1 MALVNMDFQSAFTNG
16 NTEITVILP
25 DMPWGTTPEKFY
37 KNGKKYP
44 VLWLLHGT
52 FGDHT
57 DWLRKSNIELYACER
72 DCIVVMMSALNTVY
86 DNWPDFCMG
95 HDNFKLITEELMPM
109 IQGWFPAS
117 DKREDNFIAGLSMG
131 GRGTM
136 KISLERPDLFGG
148 AASLSSVPT
157 DLDGDVEHLNKLF
170 AMKKEELSASRELMM
185 EGRTWN
191 DMHRSGSVENYLNG
205 RDNTWRHLKD
215 RQEDGTIVPKYF
227 FSMGTEDGAYVS
239 GNYKKFKEYAESLGI
254 NAMFT
259 EGPGRHEWR
268 VWDRDIQLALD
279 YFGIGTDKMAGN
291 PF

>member
-1 MALVNMDFQSAFTNG
+1 MALLTMDVQSVFLKG

-25 DMPWGTTPEKFY
+25 DIPWSAKPGEFY
-37 KNGKKYP
+37 GSGKKYP

-52 FGDHT
+52 FGDHS
-57 DWLRKSNIELYACER
+57 DWIRKSNIELYACER

-95 HDNFKLITEELMPM
+95 FDNFRYITEELMPLVHN
-109 IQGWFPAS
+109 WFPAS

-148 AASLSSVPT
+148 AASLSSVPMDMDSDREALT
-157 DLDGDVEHLNKLF
+157 ELFNTPKEKLDGMD
-170 AMKKEELSASRELMM
+170 A
-185 EGRTWN
+185 RTWN
-191 DMHRSGSVENYLNG
+191 DMHRSGSVEAYLNG
-205 RDNTWRHLKD
+205 RDNTWRHLKERRD
-215 RQEDGTIVPKYF
+215 DGTIVPKYF
-227 FSMGTEDGAYVS
+227 FSIGTEDFAYVD
-239 GNYKKFKEYAESLGI
+239 GRYQKFREYAESLGI
-254 NAMFT
+254 NAVFT

-268 VWDRDIQLALD
+268 VWDRDIEKALD
-279 YFGIGTDKMAGN
+279 YFGIGKDRGAGN

>member
-1 MALVNMDFQSAFTNG
+1 MALVNMEFQSHFLNG
-16 NTEITVILP
+16 NTEITIILP
-25 DMPWGTTPEKFY
+25 DMPWGTVPEKFY
-37 KNGKKYP
+37 QKDKKYK

-52 FGDHT
+52 YGDHT
-57 DWLRKSNIELYACER
+57 DWIRKSNIELYACER

-95 HDNFKLITEELMPM
+95 YDEFRFVTEELMPM
-109 IQGWFPAS
+109 IHSWYPAS
-117 DKREDNFIAGLSMG
+117 DKPEDNFIAGLSMG

-157 DLDGDVEHLNKLF
+157 DLDSDRERLTALF
-170 AMKKEELSASRELMM
+170 NSSKEDLAEKGMKNQS
-185 EGRTWN
+185 RTWN
-191 DMHRSGSVENYLNG
+191 DMHRSGSVDAYLDG

-215 RQEDGTIVPKYF
+215 RQADGTIVPKYF
-227 FSMGTEDGAYVS
+227 FSMGTEDPAYLS
-239 GNYKKFKEYAESLGI
+239 GNYQKFREYAESLGV
-254 NAMFT
+254 NAKFT

-279 YFGIGTDKMAGN
+279 YFGIGTDKNAGN

>member
-25 DMPWGTTPEKFY
+25 DMPWGTTPEQFY
-37 KNGKKYP
+37 KSGKKYP

-57 DWLRKSNIELYACER
+57 DWIRKSNIELYACER

-148 AASLSSVPT
+148 AAALSSVPT
-157 DLDGDVEHLNKLF
+157 DLDGDVEHLTKLF
-170 AMKKEELSASRELMM
+170 NTPKEELTGELRM

-191 DMHRSGSVENYLNG
+191 DMHRSGSVEAYLNG
-205 RDNTWRHLKD
+205 RDNTWRHLRE

-227 FSMGTEDGAYVS
+227 FSMGTEDGSYLS
-239 GNYKKFKEYAESLGI
+239 GNYQKFKEYAESLGI
-254 NAMFT
+254 NCMFT

-279 YFGIGTDKMAGN
+279 YFGIGTDKNAGN